1 MLTPPRSMWWETLD
15 GPVTPRPALSE
26 NLDVDVAIVGGGFT
40 GLWTAREL
48 LERDPALRIVVVEQ
62 SVCGFGASGR
72 NGGWASA
79 LFPVSDWTLA
89 KRFGEGTV
97 APLHHTLN
105 RAVATLGE
113 ALRND
118 GIDGHYRQGGTL
130 TFARSQIQ
138 AERLQHQVLQ
148 NSERGFGDELAWL
161 SSDEARQRADL
172 PGLFGATF
180 APHCARINPARV
192 VRGLADRLV
201 ARGVAIYEN
210 TTATAVEG
218 ATPTRRARIVTR
230 GGTIS
235 ANYVVRATEAFTV
248 GLPGL
253 RRAVAPIYSLMI
265 ATEPLPSSFW
275 DTTGFREY
283 ETFADDRHMI
293 IYGQRTEDNRIA
305 FGGRGAPYHF
315 GSSIKPGYDYDDKV
329 FHLLEGTLRD
339 LFPNLPGEISHRW
352 GGPLAMPRDMMPSV
366 NVDHATGLA
375 SAGGYT
381 GDGVVLAYVA
391 GQALADLITEPDTAT
406 ELTSLPFV
414 HHQSK
419 RWPVEPA
426 RWLGIN
432 TGLALAKRSDHVE
445 EHQGKTS
452 RASALLEQL
461 LESFPP

>member
-15 GPVTPRPALSE
+15 TPVTPRPELRD
-26 NLDVDVAIVGGGFT
+26 NIDVDVAIIGGGFT

-62 SVCGFGASGR
+62 SICGFGASGR

-89 KRFGEGTV
+89 KRFGEATV
-97 APLHHTLN
+97 APLHQALN
-105 RAVATLGE
+105 RAVATMGE

-118 GIDGHYRQGGTL
+118 GVDGHFRHGGTL
-130 TFARSQIQ
+130 TFARSEMQVT
-138 AERLQHQVLQ
+138 RLQHQVTQ
-148 NSERGFGDELAWL
+148 NHERGFGNELLWL
-161 SSDEARQRADL
+161 SSDEARERADVSS
-172 PGLFGATF
+172 LFGATF
-180 APHCARINPARV
+180 APNCARINPARV
-192 VRGLADRLV
+192 VRGLADYLSG
-201 ARGVAIYEN
+201 RGVTLYEN
-210 TTATAVEG
+210 TTATAIEG
-218 ATPTRRARIVTR
+218 ATPTQRARVITR
-230 GGTIS
+230 GGTIT

-253 RRAVAPIYSLMI
+253 RSAVAPIYSLMI

-275 DTTGFREY
+275 ESTGFRTY

-293 IYGQRTEDNRIA
+293 IYGQRTEDDRIA

-315 GSSIKPGYDYDDKV
+315 GSSIKPSYDYDDQV
-329 FHLLEGTLRD
+329 FQLLEGTLRD
-339 LFPNLPGEISHRW
+339 LFPSLPGDISHRW

-366 NVDHATGLA
+366 NVDYATGLA

-391 GQALADLITEPDTAT
+391 GQTLADLITQPDVAT

-414 HHQSK
+414 QHKSK
-419 RWPVEPA
+419 CWPIEPV

>member
-1 MLTPPRSMWWETLD
+1 MLSPPRSLWWETLD
-15 GPVTPRPALSE
+15 EPVSPRPPLKE
-26 NLDVDVAIVGGGFT
+26 HLDVDVVIVGGGFT

-48 LERDPALRIVVVEQ
+48 LERDPALRIAVVEQ

-79 LFPVSDWTLA
+79 LFPVSDWTVA
-89 KRFGEGTV
+89 KRFGGDAV
-97 APLHHTLN
+97 VPLHRVLN
-105 RAVATLGE
+105 RAVSTLGE
-113 ALRND
+113 ALAHEQ
-118 GIDGHYRQGGTL
+118 IDGHYRQGGTL
-130 TFARSQIQ
+130 TFARSEIQ
-138 AERLQHQVLQ
+138 STRLQHHV
-148 NSERGFGDELAWL
+148 SENRDRGFGDELVWL
-161 SSDEARQRADL
+161 NGDEIRDRAAL
-172 PGLFGATF
+172 PSLFGATF

-192 VRGLADRLV
+192 VRGLADRLGE
-201 ARGVAIYEN
+201 RGVAIYEN
-210 TTATAVEG
+210 TTVTAIEG
-218 ATPTRRARIVTR
+218 ATPTRRARIVSR
-230 GGTIS
+230 GGTIT
-235 ANYVVRATEAFTV
+235 ANYVVRATEAFSV
-248 GLPGL
+248 DLPGL

-265 ATEPLPSSFW
+265 ATEPLPASFW
-275 DTTGFREY
+275 ESTGFRNY

-315 GSSIKPGYDYDDKV
+315 GSSIKPKFDYDDKV
-329 FHLLEGTLRD
+329 FELLEGTLRD
-339 LFPNLPGEISHRW
+339 LFPNLPGGISHRW

-391 GQALADLITEPDTAT
+391 GQTLADLIVQPDSIT

-419 RWPVEPA
+419 RWPIEPA

-452 RASALLEQL
+452 RASSLLEQL